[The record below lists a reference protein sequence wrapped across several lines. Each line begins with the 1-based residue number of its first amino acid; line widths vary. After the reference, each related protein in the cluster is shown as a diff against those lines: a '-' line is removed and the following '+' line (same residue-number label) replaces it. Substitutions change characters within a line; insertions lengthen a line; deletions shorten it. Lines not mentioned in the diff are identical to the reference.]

1 MSHTLVFSYGDKR
14 VISRGSGAEAVRSIK
29 NLEAFF
35 QDAEE
40 KLGLPPGSYDFYDTF
55 GKISTPA
62 DLQRALTNAGSDECI
77 IEVREHL
84 HFIRIRG
91 LEADNAR
98 LTARLDALEVALR
111 ETEQRSDMKLEVAS
125 EELAK
130 MIKKCESTIYEE
142 VGPAIEVVMKKQNDT
157 EKDVRAFAEKLGQ
170 FDLQELRELSSNA
183 LQMRD
188 EVRNCV
194 NRLNVLDT
202 QWMND
207 KEELRSIVDGCNQDL
222 KDLQKY
228 IMGKIDVCIEADA
241 DVRRDQQILNERM
254 QLVADD
260 LRLLM
265 EEHQRLAN
273 RTLGVVEENEE
284 MRVLIGQIGRAHV

>member
-40 KLGLPPGSYDFYDTF
+40 KLGLPQGSYDFYDTF

-84 HFIRIRG
+84 HFVRIRG

-98 LTARLDALEVALR
+98 LHARLDALEIALR

-130 MIKKCESTIYEE
+130 MIKK
-142 VGPAIEVVMKKQNDT
+142 A
-157 EKDVRAFAEKLGQ
+157 
-170 FDLQELRELSSNA
+170 
-183 LQMRD
+183 
-188 EVRNCV
+188 
-194 NRLNVLDT
+194 
-202 QWMND
+202 W
-207 KEELRSIVDGCNQDL
+207 
-222 KDLQKY
+222 
-228 IMGKIDVCIEADA
+228 
-241 DVRRDQQILNERM
+241 QIS
-254 QLVADD
+254 
-260 LRLLM
+260 
-265 EEHQRLAN
+265 
-273 RTLGVVEENEE
+273 
-284 MRVLIGQIGRAHV
+284 